1 MINVKLIMFVSFMK
15 EKTMEN
21 NEKFV
26 EFDKYCKNCQYA
38 DLPEEKDPCD
48 ECLTNPTN
56 TNTTQP
62 VMFKEK

>member
-1 MINVKLIMFVSFMK
+1 
-15 EKTMEN
+15 MEN